1 MPPESVALEAPEE
14 SSHLQTSLTG
24 VAGENITVKCV
35 VKGGKPAPRI
45 HWYLEDLEIEGNLE
59 SDSETVKSIIQIPV
73 KKEDQQKTVRCVVDH
88 EALTKEMEAS
98 IQLNVHCKN

>member
-1 MPPESVALEAPEE
+1 MALEAPEE

-24 VAGENITVKCV
+24 VAGENITIKCV

-73 KKEDQQKTVRCVVDH
+73 TKEDQQKTVRCVVDH

-98 IQLNVHCKN
+98 IQLNIQCKN